1 MPKIMLVED
10 DNNLREIYGERLMAE
25 GYEIVSAGDG
35 EEALALAVKEKP
47 DLIIS
52 DVMMPKI
59 SGFDMLD
66 ILRQTPE
73 TKFTKVIMMTAL
85 SQTEDKDRADRLG
98 ADKYLVKSQVTLEDV
113 ARVVHDLIY
122 GAEES
127 APGEAPAETTA
138 TESTPAVEPTVV
150 ASSVV
155 TAPEPQL
162 ETAEAAVATEPIVAP
177 EEPVAETPAPAAET
191 PATESTPA
199 VEPAPEVVSA
209 PVTTESVPVEPSVV
223 TPELTTEPTV
233 TAAPSIEEPVETTEE
248 PVAASLASTQVIEP
262 TVTSAAVGN
271 TPEPS
276 VVNPISG
283 SDTHTAPSSDISAS
297 QVTNSATPQSSAEEE
312 AAIAQQIDNFVASN
326 IPAAPAHESP
336 LVEPSQ
342 QDLIHA
348 QNAVED
354 PSVIKPTL
362 PGATVPPVSPEADSA
377 LEPASARKKVIQPLN
392 DVTGQPNINE
402 LYEQEMAQEA
412 ANSPIANAQF
422 VAAPAQLPDNPIS
435 NVAAG
440 AAPELET
447 IDASAIE
454 GLSLGDQ
461 QPPIPPAPPEIHAA
475 ISGTPTPAAEEEK
488 APDPNDPASFAL

>member
-122 GAEES
+122 GNEEEP
-127 APGEAPAETTA
+127 ATDAAAPAEPAAA
-138 TESTPAVEPTVV
+138 T
-150 ASSVV
+150 V
-155 TAPEPQL
+155 TA
-162 ETAEAAVATEPIVAP
+162 AAAAVATEPTVAP
-177 EEPVAETPAPAAET
+177 VAPVAQEPVVAPAEPVVAPPAPEPVIAEPVASVAPVA
-191 PATESTPA
+191 PSTPA
-199 VEPAPEVVSA
+199 QEPVVNPITGSASA
-209 PVTTESVPVEPSVV
+209 PVTATTQPLSAASVSDESAAITEQIDTFVA
-223 TPELTTEPTV
+223 TEPT
-233 TAAPSIEEPVETTEE
+233 AAT
-248 PVAASLASTQVIEP
+248 STQAPLIEP
-262 TVTSAAVGN
+262 S
-271 TPEPS
+271 E
-276 VVNPISG
+276 
-283 SDTHTAPSSDISAS
+283 
-297 QVTNSATPQSSAEEE
+297 
-312 AAIAQQIDNFVASN
+312 
-326 IPAAPAHESP
+326 
-336 LVEPSQ
+336 

-354 PSVIKPTL
+354 PEVIKPEL
-362 PGATVPPVSPEADSA
+362 PSEPAASVPPVMPEANEE
-377 LEPASARKKVIQPLN
+377 LEPASARKKVIQPIS
-392 DVTGQPNINE
+392 DPTAATQPNINE
-402 LYEQEMAQEA
+402 LYEQEMAREA
-412 ANSPIANAQF
+412 ANSPITNPQV

-435 NVAAG
+435 NPAPA
-440 AAPELET
+440 AAPALET
-447 IDASAIE
+447 ADASAIE
-454 GLSLGDQ
+454 GLTLTDQ
-461 QPPIPPAPPEIHAA
+461 AAAPVAPAAQPQAPAP
-475 ISGTPTPAAEEEK
+475 EK
-488 APDPNDPASFAL
+488 EDKVPDPNDPASFAL